1 MLKCKHSLSQ
11 RTRNESASNALPAA
25 VTVYFCSRVSFV
37 FRFVLEAMADVN
49 YASRAQNRLI
59 DRYEGLIR
67 TLRQVYAL
75 LHRGRSTRARALLQE
90 VLNGEPTDS
99 ATDAAD
105 STEAAQQLSMGE
117 WVLRWY
123 EQLPPRVA
131 AMFPTADDE
140 QSLLAAFAY
149 AQQHYPE
156 EVVLWTLAGGVVPD
170 PWVNASVQEG
180 VRSSLLALRNLRSA
194 PPGLQ
199 PSAPGLQPSAP
210 PGIQPFSG
218 MGHRLN

>member
-1 MLKCKHSLSQ
+1 M
-11 RTRNESASNALPAA
+11 
-25 VTVYFCSRVSFV
+25 YFCSRFSFV
-37 FRFVLEAMADVN
+37 FSFVLEAMASVN
-49 YASRAQNRLI
+49 YAARAQNRLI

-75 LHRGRSTRARALLQE
+75 LHRGRSTRARALLEE
-90 VLNGEPTDS
+90 VLNGD
-99 ATDAAD
+99 ATD
-105 STEAAQQLSMGE
+105 STEAAEQLPVSE
-117 WVLRWY
+117 WMLQWY
-123 EQLPPRVA
+123 EQLPHGPCRRAVA
-131 AMFPTADDE
+131 AMLAVPFDE

-156 EVVLWTLAGGVVPD
+156 EVVLWTLAGSVVPD

-218 MGHRLN
+218 VGHQLN